1 MELLIKPRNLE
12 INERTSAYIQKKFA
26 LLGRRLRG
34 IGEVKV
40 EVKREPTRSA
50 QDQVIVQVTV
60 NVNGTL
66 LRAEDRAQSVN
77 AAVDMVAH
85 ALDRQV
91 LKYKGRRFRNLS
103 RRKSGPE
110 ASIRSQEMEEAEVSE
125 GTEERVAVLPSG
137 KVVRVKRFAIRSM
150 SVEEAVL
157 QMELLGHHFFLFLN
171 GATQQYNVLY
181 QRNDGDYGIIEPEL
195 A

>member
-12 INERTSAYIQKKFA
+12 INERTRAYIQKKFA
-26 LLGRRLRG
+26 PMGRRLRG
-34 IGEVKV
+34 VGEVKV
-40 EVKREPTRSA
+40 EVRREPTRSA

-66 LRAEDRAQSVN
+66 LRAEDRAASVN
-77 AAVDMVAH
+77 AAVDVVAH

-91 LKYKGRRFRNLS
+91 LKYKGRRFRSFN
-103 RRKSGPE
+103 RRKSGPG
-110 ASIRSQEMEEAEVSE
+110 ASIRSQEMEEA
-125 GTEERVAVLPSG
+125 A
-137 KVVRVKRFAIRSM
+137 
-150 SVEEAVL
+150 L

-171 GATQQYNVLY
+171 GATQQYSVLY
-181 QRNDGDYGIIEPEL
+181 RRNDGDYGIIEPEL